1 MLPVESAER
10 VVRTVLSYSSSCIL
24 GLFTDDD
31 GVREYNIL
39 AIFRLHADVAGLQ
52 RYADSVAAV
61 PRLRV
66 RAQQQ
71 LCGDD
76 RVLVCLHYKCARC
89 VYAACASSRGLS

>member
-1 MLPVESAER
+1 MRA
-10 VVRTVLSYSSSCIL
+10 VLSYSGSCIL

-39 AIFRLHADVAGLQ
+39 AIFRLHADIAGLQ

-66 RAQQQ
+66 RA
-71 LCGDD
+71 LWHIC
-76 RVLVCLHYKCARC
+76 
-89 VYAACASSRGLS
+89 